1 MTIRIVL
8 ADDHASYRATV
19 REMIE
24 HEPDLEVVAEACDGA
39 GAIQAERD
47 QMPDIVV
54 IDVEMPHMDGMEAT
68 RRILAQ
74 HPAARVLALTLHTE
88 ACYVDGMLAAGA
100 SGYVLKQDAFGSLLE
115 GIREV
120 AAGRRFVSP
129 TLSEGEGK
137 PPSPDQSAH

>member
-24 HEPDLEVVAEACDGA
+24 HEPDLEVVAEASDGA
-39 GAIQAERD
+39 GAIAAERD
-47 QMPDIVV
+47 QTPDIVV
-54 IDVEMPHMDGMEAT
+54 IDVEMPRMDGIEAT

-88 ACYVDGMLAAGA
+88 ACYVDSMLAAGA
-100 SGYVLKQDAFGSLLE
+100 NGYVLKQDAFTALLQ

-120 AAGRRFVSP
+120 AAGRRYVSP
-129 TLSEGEGK
+129 TLGDDRSGQ
-137 PPSPDQSAH
+137 PSPDRSNH

>member
-39 GAIQAERD
+39 GAIEAERD
-47 QMPDIVV
+47 QTPDIVV

-68 RRILAQ
+68 RRILQQ
-74 HPAARVLALTLHTE
+74 HPSARVLALTLHTE

-100 SGYVLKQDAFGSLLE
+100 NGYVLKQDAFASLLL

-129 TLSEGEGK
+129 TLRDGDGMAPTQSR
-137 PPSPDQSAH
+137 SAH

>member
-8 ADDHASYRATV
+8 ADDHATYRATV

-24 HEPDLEVVAEACDGA
+24 HEPDLEVVAEASDGA
-39 GAIQAERD
+39 GAIAAERD
-47 QMPDIVV
+47 QIPDVVV
-54 IDVEMPHMDGMEAT
+54 IDVEMPRMDGIEAT
-68 RRILAQ
+68 RRILEQ

-88 ACYVDGMLAAGA
+88 ACYVDSMLAAGA
-100 SGYVLKQDAFGSLLE
+100 NGYVLKQDAFAALLL

-129 TLSEGEGK
+129 TLRDDRT
-137 PPSPDQSAH
+137 PQPAPDRSNH